1 MKDEETNTEASF
13 QHNQSENASRASNA
27 AEDIDDTLGVD
38 LDTLHGTK
46 VRTRVLIIDDD
57 PDTVQ
62 LLKMTLRAAG
72 MDVAGALNANEA
84 LEKCIRHPPDI
95 LLLDL
100 MMPEVDGWETLRRLR
115 TVTDAPVVIVSA
127 KETREEIIDGLDTGA
142 DDYVT
147 KPFYPPEIVSR
158 LKAVLRRTGPSRPI
172 MVLSFPDAEL
182 TLDLSTHQVEL
193 HGRSIDL
200 TTKEFDVLSVLAR
213 NAPKPVRY
221 EDIAVEV
228 WGEYESKIRKRIKWI
243 VHNLRQKLMMKP
255 VDNEL
260 IQNRPGFGYRLNI
273 VEDESERTS
282 NP

>member
-273 VEDESERTS
+273 EDESERTS
-282 NP
+282 NQ

>member
-1 MKDEETNTEASF
+1 MKDEETNIEPSL
-13 QHNQSENASRASNA
+13 HNAQTENASRSQSDG
-27 AEDIDDTLGVD
+27 EDIDDTLGVD
-38 LDTLHGTK
+38 LDTLHGTQ

-100 MMPEVDGWETLRRLR
+100 MMPEVDGWETLKRLR
-115 TVTDAPVVIVSA
+115 KVTDAPVVIVSA

-158 LKAVLRRTGPSRPI
+158 LKAVLRRAGPSRPV
-172 MVLSFPDAEL
+172 MVLSFPQTEL

-228 WGEYESKIRKRIKWI
+228 WGEYEAKIRKRIKWI
-243 VHNLRQKLMMKP
+243 VHNLRQKMMKKP
-255 VDNEL
+255 GDSEL

-273 VEDESERTS
+273 VEDESEGAS
-282 NP
+282 GP